1 MAKNKKGKQK
11 QPEEQKHEKQQEPIP
26 EPMPVPTPVPIFDAT
41 DENDGGDPMGLGG
54 GERSCTLSV
63 VTRVLKQ

>member
-26 EPMPVPTPVPIFDAT
+26 EPMPVPTPVPIFDAK
-41 DENDGGDPMGLGG
+41 DENDGGGLMDLGG
-54 GERSCTLSV
+54 GERSVLHPSS
-63 VTRVLKQ
+63 RVF